1 MNATM
6 AHRVNRANG
15 DQAHAMSALGYAL
28 LALLARAPLTGYD
41 LAQRMRR
48 STDFFWT
55 ARHSQI
61 YPELARMEA
70 AGLVTHEVI
79 RQMERPDKKVF
90 TIAEAG
96 RAALRAW
103 LVQPVRPAPERDEM
117 MLKAFCAWLIEPG
130 EAIALFRARE
140 AEHLARLAAYEAMLA
155 ELEQHPDVRERRVRT
170 TTFSSYATL
179 RRGIQYERGYAE
191 WCRWMAETM
200 EGAE

>member
-1 MNATM
+1 M
-6 AHRVNRANG
+6 ANRANRAHG
-15 DQAHAMSALGYAL
+15 DALSALGYAL

-70 AGLVTHEVI
+70 AGLVTHEVV
-79 RQMERPDKKVF
+79 RQTERPDKKIF
-90 TIAEAG
+90 TMTEAG
-96 RAALRAW
+96 YAALRAW

-117 MLKAFCAWLIEPG
+117 MLKTFCAWLIEPE
-130 EAIALFRARE
+130 EAIALFRAQE

-155 ELEQHPDVRERRVRT
+155 DLEQQPDVRERRVRT
-170 TTFSSYATL
+170 TAFSSYATL
-179 RRGIQYERGYAE
+179 RRGIQYERGYGE

-200 EGAE
+200 ESAK

>member
-1 MNATM
+1 M
-6 AHRVNRANG
+6 ANRAHG
-15 DQAHAMSALGYAL
+15 DALSALGYAL

-70 AGLVTHEVI
+70 AGLVTHEVV
-79 RQMERPDKKVF
+79 RQTERPDKKIF
-90 TIAEAG
+90 TMTEAG
-96 RAALRAW
+96 YAALRAW

-117 MLKAFCAWLIEPG
+117 MLKTFCAWLIEPV
-130 EAIALFRARE
+130 EAIALFRAQE

-155 ELEQHPDVRERRVRT
+155 NAERQPDVRERRVRT
-170 TTFSSYATL
+170 TAFSSYATL

-200 EGAE
+200 EEAE

>member
-1 MNATM
+1 M
-6 AHRVNRANG
+6 ANRANRAHG
-15 DQAHAMSALGYAL
+15 DALSALGYAL

-70 AGLVTHEVI
+70 AGLVTHEVV
-79 RQMERPDKKVF
+79 RQTERPDKKIF
-90 TIAEAG
+90 TMTEAG
-96 RAALRAW
+96 YAALRAW
-103 LVQPVRPAPERDEM
+103 LVQPVQPAPERDEM
-117 MLKAFCAWLIEPG
+117 MLKTFCAWLIEPV
-130 EAIALFRARE
+130 EAIALFRAQE

-155 ELEQHPDVRERRVRT
+155 EAEQQPDVRERHVRT
-170 TTFSSYATL
+170 TAFSSYATL

-200 EGAE
+200 ESAE

>member
-1 MNATM
+1 M
-6 AHRVNRANG
+6 ANRAHG
-15 DQAHAMSALGYAL
+15 DALSALGYAL

-70 AGLVTHEVI
+70 AGLVTHEVV
-79 RQMERPDKKVF
+79 RQTERPDKKIF
-90 TIAEAG
+90 TMTEAG
-96 RAALRAW
+96 YAALRAW
-103 LVQPVRPAPERDEM
+103 LVQPVQPAPERDEM
-117 MLKAFCAWLIEPG
+117 MLKTFCAWLIEPE
-130 EAIALFRARE
+130 EAIALFRAQE
-140 AEHLARLAAYEAMLA
+140 AEHLARLAAYEAMLTGMD
-155 ELEQHPDVRERRVRT
+155 QQPDVRERRVRT
-170 TTFSSYATL
+170 TAFSSYATL

-200 EGAE
+200 EEAE

>member
-1 MNATM
+1 M
-6 AHRVNRANG
+6 ANRANRANG
-15 DQAHAMSALGYAL
+15 DELSALGYAL

-70 AGLVTHEVI
+70 AGLVTHEVV
-79 RQMERPDKKVF
+79 RQTERPDKKIF
-90 TIAEAG
+90 TMTEAG
-96 RAALRAW
+96 YAALRAW
-103 LVQPVRPAPERDEM
+103 LVQPVQPAPERDEM
-117 MLKAFCAWLIEPG
+117 MLKTVCAWRIEPE
-130 EAIALFRARE
+130 EAIALFRAQE
-140 AEHLARLAAYEAMLA
+140 AEHLARLAAYEAMLTGM
-155 ELEQHPDVRERRVRT
+155 EQQPDVRERRVRT
-170 TTFSSYATL
+170 TAFSSYATL

-200 EGAE
+200 EEAE

>member
-1 MNATM
+1 M
-6 AHRVNRANG
+6 ANRAHG
-15 DQAHAMSALGYAL
+15 DALSALGYAL

-70 AGLVTHEVI
+70 AGLVTHEVV
-79 RQMERPDKKVF
+79 RQTERPDKKIF
-90 TIAEAG
+90 TMTEAG
-96 RAALRAW
+96 YAALRAW
-103 LVQPVRPAPERDEM
+103 LVQPVQPAPERDEM
-117 MLKAFCAWLIEPG
+117 MLKTFCAWLIEPV
-130 EAIALFRARE
+130 EAIALFRAQE

-155 ELEQHPDVRERRVRT
+155 NAERQPDVRARRVRT
-170 TTFSSYATL
+170 TAFSSYATL

-191 WCRWMAETM
+191 WCRWMAETI
-200 EGAE
+200 EEAE

>member
-1 MNATM
+1 M
-6 AHRVNRANG
+6 ANRANRTNG
-15 DQAHAMSALGYAL
+15 DEVSALAYAL

-70 AGLVTHEVI
+70 AGLVTHEVVP
-79 RQMERPDKKVF
+79 QTERPDKKVF
-90 TIAEAG
+90 TMTEAG

-117 MLKAFCAWLIEPG
+117 MLKTFCAWLIEPH
-130 EAIALFRARE
+130 EAVALFRAQE

-155 ELEQHPDVRERRVRT
+155 ELAQHPDVRERRVRT
-170 TTFSSYATL
+170 TAFSSYATL
-179 RRGIQYERGYAE
+179 RRGVQYERGYTE
-191 WCRWMAETM
+191 WCRWMAETVQS
-200 EGAE
+200 AE

>member
-1 MNATM
+1 M
-6 AHRVNRANG
+6 ANRAHG
-15 DQAHAMSALGYAL
+15 DALSALGYAL

-70 AGLVTHEVI
+70 AGLVTHEVV
-79 RQMERPDKKVF
+79 RQTERPDKKIF
-90 TIAEAG
+90 TMTEAG
-96 RAALRAW
+96 YAALRAW
-103 LVQPVRPAPERDEM
+103 LVQPVQPAPERDEM
-117 MLKAFCAWLIEPG
+117 MLKTFCAWLIEPE
-130 EAIALFRARE
+130 EAIALFRAQE
-140 AEHLARLAAYEAMLA
+140 AEHLARLAAYEAMLTGM
-155 ELEQHPDVRERRVRT
+155 EQQPDVRERRVRT
-170 TTFSSYATL
+170 TAFSSYATL

-200 EGAE
+200 EEAE

>member
-1 MNATM
+1 M
-6 AHRVNRANG
+6 AQGGNGANG
-15 DQAHAMSALGYAL
+15 DAVNALGYAL
-28 LALLARAPLTGYD
+28 LALLARRPLTGYD

-70 AGLVTHEVI
+70 AGLVTHEVVH
-79 RQMERPDKKVF
+79 QTERPDKKVF
-90 TIAEAG
+90 TMTEAG
-96 RAALRAW
+96 YVALRGW

-117 MLKAFCAWLIEPG
+117 MLKTFCAWLIEPH
-130 EAIALFRARE
+130 EATALFRAQE

-155 ELEQHPDVRERRVRT
+155 EMEEQPDVRERRVRT
-170 TTFSSYATL
+170 TAFSSYATL
-179 RRGIQYERGYAE
+179 RRGVQYERGYAE

-200 EGAE
+200 EAAEAGEAGG

>member
-1 MNATM
+1 M
-6 AHRVNRANG
+6 AHGANGANG
-15 DQAHAMSALGYAL
+15 DAVNALGYAL
-28 LALLARAPLTGYD
+28 LALLARRPLTGYD

-70 AGLVTHEVI
+70 AGLVTHEVVP
-79 RQMERPDKKVF
+79 QTERPDKKVF
-90 TIAEAG
+90 TMTEAG

-117 MLKAFCAWLIEPG
+117 MLKTFCAWLIEPH
-130 EAIALFRARE
+130 EAVALFRAQE

-155 ELEQHPDVRERRVRT
+155 ELAQHPDVRERRVRT
-170 TTFSSYATL
+170 TAFSSYATL
-179 RRGIQYERGYAE
+179 RRGVQYERGYTE
-191 WCRWMAETM
+191 WCRWMAETVQS
-200 EGAE
+200 AE

>member
-1 MNATM
+1 M
-6 AHRVNRANG
+6 ANRANRAHG
-15 DQAHAMSALGYAL
+15 DALSALGYAL

-70 AGLVTHEVI
+70 AGLVTHEVV
-79 RQMERPDKKVF
+79 RQTERPDKKIF
-90 TIAEAG
+90 TMTEAG
-96 RAALRAW
+96 YAALRAW
-103 LVQPVRPAPERDEM
+103 LVQPVQPAPERDEM
-117 MLKAFCAWLIEPG
+117 MLKTFCAWLIEPE
-130 EAIALFRARE
+130 EAITLFRAQE

-155 ELEQHPDVRERRVRT
+155 NAERQPDVRARRVRT
-170 TTFSSYATL
+170 TAFSSYATL

-200 EGAE
+200 EEAE